1 MEYLQYSEQEA
12 YLLSLAGRLLLE
24 NSVRTEGV
32 HQAVDRLA
40 KALGIEV
47 RVFVEY
53 KALMLT
59 IKTGYH
65 FSARVS
71 TPVPLMKIDMA
82 LTNQVLHLIEEVEKT
97 GKEQQDAIAQL
108 EKIRQ
113 TPPLYHRWLV
123 VLMLGLAAGGL
134 AKIFAGDWLSFAI
147 AGFATAIG
155 VILRQEL
162 SKRQFNFFLIIFA
175 AAFVGGILSGVAI
188 RLGLT
193 STPEVCLLVP
203 SMMLVPGVH
212 LINAVLDM
220 VENHMSVGIARLGF
234 SLMTLGAILFGLL
247 LSANLTGT
255 LIAVSSNITAL
266 SLGEDIIFA
275 GLVAAGFAVAFNVPK
290 KILWAC
296 ILCGMIGHGVR
307 LLCIQFGPGII
318 WGNLIASTVVGLMAM
333 YFSRWYKSSIAAI
346 SFGAVV
352 GMIPG
357 IFAFR
362 AGSGLIQIMTLG
374 SNAELPL
381 IANTIVMTGTAVLM
395 TLGIPLGIGIP
406 SIIFGRRR

>member
-220 VENHMSVGIARLGF
+220 VENHMSVGIAR
-234 SLMTLGAILFGLL
+234 
-247 LSANLTGT
+247 
-255 LIAVSSNITAL
+255 
-266 SLGEDIIFA
+266 
-275 GLVAAGFAVAFNVPK
+275 
-290 KILWAC
+290 
-296 ILCGMIGHGVR
+296 
-307 LLCIQFGPGII
+307 
-318 WGNLIASTVVGLMAM
+318 
-333 YFSRWYKSSIAAI
+333 
-346 SFGAVV
+346 
-352 GMIPG
+352 
-357 IFAFR
+357 
-362 AGSGLIQIMTLG
+362 
-374 SNAELPL
+374 
-381 IANTIVMTGTAVLM
+381 
-395 TLGIPLGIGIP
+395 
-406 SIIFGRRR
+406 

>member
-1 MEYLQYSEQEA
+1 
-12 YLLSLAGRLLLE
+12 
-24 NSVRTEGV
+24 
-32 HQAVDRLA
+32 
-40 KALGIEV
+40 
-47 RVFVEY
+47 
-53 KALMLT
+53 
-59 IKTGYH
+59 
-65 FSARVS
+65 
-71 TPVPLMKIDMA
+71 
-82 LTNQVLHLIEEVEKT
+82 
-97 GKEQQDAIAQL
+97 
-108 EKIRQ
+108 
-113 TPPLYHRWLV
+113 
-123 VLMLGLAAGGL
+123 
-134 AKIFAGDWLSFAI
+134 
-147 AGFATAIG
+147 
-155 VILRQEL
+155 
-162 SKRQFNFFLIIFA
+162 
-175 AAFVGGILSGVAI
+175 
-188 RLGLT
+188 
-193 STPEVCLLVP
+193 
-203 SMMLVPGVH
+203 
-212 LINAVLDM
+212 
-220 VENHMSVGIARLGF
+220 
-234 SLMTLGAILFGLL
+234 MTLGAILFGLL